1 MTFVRNDSR
10 IFKFCRS
17 KCHKNFK
24 SACRALMHTR
34 LTRTVKRNPR
44 KVRWTKAF
52 RKAHGKEM
60 TIVRRSSSDRVLT
73 LAGLNLR
80 V

>member
-24 SACRALMHTR
+24 SPCS
-34 LTRTVKRNPR
+34 
-44 KVRWTKAF
+44 
-52 RKAHGKEM
+52 
-60 TIVRRSSSDRVLT
+60 RSSGP
-73 LAGLNLR
+73 A
-80 V
+80 